1 VIELG
6 PNRYGKEQIRLVKV
20 VRAADGHRVRDL
32 TVGVRLEGD
41 FEAAHVDG
49 DNALVVATDTMKN
62 TVYAFAVD
70 HLDGSIEA
78 FGIALRDHFLGFPQ
92 VSRASIGIAEH
103 EWRRLPTASGPA
115 PDAFARAGE
124 LTRVATVSGDGGG
137 GTVEAGIE
145 DLVVLKT
152 TKSAFS
158 GFPRDRYT
166 TLPETEDRLLA
177 TRMNAAWR
185 YRDDDVDYDTA
196 FGAVRATLLDVFAGH
211 FSRSVQ
217 ESVWL
222 MGRAVLGARPEV
234 EEVRLALPN
243 LHHWRVDL
251 APFGLENRDEI
262 FVSTTEPHGLIE
274 GTVRRAETVAPPG
287 GDGA

>member
-6 PNRYGKEQIRLVKV
+6 PNRYGKEAIRLVKV
-20 VRAADGHRVRDL
+20 VRGREGHHVRDL

-49 DNALVVATDTMKN
+49 DNTLVVATDTMKN
-62 TVYAFAVD
+62 TVYAFAAD
-70 HLDGSIEA
+70 HLDGPVER
-78 FGIALRDHFLGFPQ
+78 FGIALRDHFGAFQQ
-92 VSRASIGIAEH
+92 VTRAEVHVAEH
-103 EWRRLPTASGPA
+103 EWRRLPTADGPA
-115 PDAFARAGE
+115 VDAFARAGE
-124 LTRVATVSGDGGG
+124 LTRVATLSGDGEG

-166 TLPETEDRLLA
+166 TLPEVEDRLLA
-177 TRMNAAWR
+177 TRLNAWWR
-185 YRDDDVDYDTA
+185 YGSAEVDYDAA
-196 FGAVRATLLDVFAGH
+196 FETVRATLLDVFAGH

-222 MGRAVLGARPEV
+222 MGRAVLEARPEV
-234 EEVRLALPN
+234 EEIRMALPN
-243 LHHWRVDL
+243 LHHWRVDM

-262 FVSTTEPHGLIE
+262 FVSTTQPHGLIE
-274 GTVRRAETVAPPG
+274 ATVRRG
-287 GDGA
+287 GSAAR